1 VNLVPAQYRNVSVAD
16 VPVALDEAALGGYLL
31 GRPVYRRTRYLVVRN
46 GGACAVVE
54 VSKESELPLF
64 SPVTAVT
71 VIARRE
77 ETAFVD
83 APDTDT
89 AVPTQLA
96 RVAAAHAPGARCVI
110 VCGRYGHVS
119 FIADPAPVRIR
130 VVEVVPP
137 WPPKLVDQLERV
149 LDLAEDLPPVELVA
163 DLVDL
168 SSLART
174 RPAGHYLFPCRAG
187 SASPDGPRA
196 RSASQ
201 RRPRTGSAGQD
212 EPSAASASQRRP
224 RAGSAGQDGPSA
236 ASAGQDGPS
245 AADVSYLDEIP
256 DRAPWTLVG
265 CARSRSIHDWFYG
278 GEVPTVDMCPRNLA
292 GRAGHAPESA
302 PVLTK
307 CCLLEDRVSSDG
319 GLVVVPWGASLAQ
332 IRDGLRLALAA
343 GRPASPPGRT
353 DEAPAA
359 TGPPSPAATGPASP
373 AATGP
378 TSPAATGSTSPAATG
393 LAPSAPRPRR

>member
-1 VNLVPAQYRNVSVAD
+1 MNLVPAQYRNVSVAD
-16 VPVALDEAALGGYLL
+16 VPVPLDEAALGGYLV

-46 GGACAVVE
+46 AGACAVME

-64 SPVTAVT
+64 SPVTAMT
-71 VIARRE
+71 VIARPE

-89 AVPTQLA
+89 AIPTQLA
-96 RVAAAHAPGARCVI
+96 RAAAARAPGARCVI
-110 VCGRYGHVS
+110 VRGRYGHVS
-119 FIADPAPVRIR
+119 FIADPAPVRVR

-168 SSLART
+168 TSLART
-174 RPAGHYLFPCRAG
+174 QPAGHYLFPCRAG
-187 SASPDGPRA
+187 SAS
-196 RSASQ
+196 Q
-201 RRPRTGSAGQD
+201 AGL
-212 EPSAASASQRRP
+212 
-224 RAGSAGQDGPSA
+224 G
-236 ASAGQDGPS
+236 

-256 DRAPWTLVG
+256 ERKPWTLVG

-292 GRAGHAPESA
+292 DRTGQTPT
-302 PVLTK
+302 PTLTK
-307 CCLLEDRVSSDG
+307 CCLLEDRVSSDD

-343 GRPASPPGRT
+343 GRPAPQPGRAG
-353 DEAPAA
+353 EAPAA
-359 TGPPSPAATGPASP
+359 TGPTPP

-378 TSPAATGSTSPAATG
+378 TSPA
-393 LAPSAPRPRR
+393 PRPRR

>member
-16 VPVALDEAALGGYLL
+16 VPVPLDEAALGGYLV

-46 GGACAVVE
+46 AGACAVME

-64 SPVTAVT
+64 SPVTAMT
-71 VIARRE
+71 VIARAE

-89 AVPTQLA
+89 AIPTQLA
-96 RVAAAHAPGARCVI
+96 RAAAAQAPGARCVI
-110 VCGRYGHVS
+110 VRGRYGHVS
-119 FIADPAPVRIR
+119 FIADPAPVRVR

-168 SSLART
+168 TSLART
-174 RPAGHYLFPCRAG
+174 QPAGHYLFPCRAG
-187 SASPDGPRA
+187 SAS
-196 RSASQ
+196 Q
-201 RRPRTGSAGQD
+201 AGL
-212 EPSAASASQRRP
+212 
-224 RAGSAGQDGPSA
+224 G
-236 ASAGQDGPS
+236 

-256 DRAPWTLVG
+256 ERKPWTLVG

-292 GRAGHAPESA
+292 DRTGQTPT
-302 PVLTK
+302 PTLTK
-307 CCLLEDRVSSDG
+307 CCLLEDRVSSDD

-343 GRPASPPGRT
+343 GRPAPQPGRAG
-353 DEAPAA
+353 EAPAA
-359 TGPPSPAATGPASP
+359 TGPTPP

-378 TSPAATGSTSPAATG
+378 TSPA
-393 LAPSAPRPRR
+393 PRPRR

>member
-1 VNLVPAQYRNVSVAD
+1 MNLVPSQYRNVSVAD
-16 VPVALDEAALGGYLL
+16 VPVPLDEAALGGYLV

-46 GGACAVVE
+46 AGACAVME

-64 SPVTAVT
+64 SPVTAMT
-71 VIARRE
+71 VIARPE

-89 AVPTQLA
+89 AIPTQLA
-96 RVAAAHAPGARCVI
+96 RAAAAQAPDARCVI
-110 VCGRYGHVS
+110 VRGRYGHVS
-119 FIADPAPVRIR
+119 FIADPAPVRVR

-168 SSLART
+168 TSLART
-174 RPAGHYLFPCRAG
+174 QPAGHYLFPCRAG
-187 SASPDGPRA
+187 SANQAGPRA
-196 RSASQ
+196 TSASQ
-201 RRPRTGSAGQD
+201 AGL
-212 EPSAASASQRRP
+212 
-224 RAGSAGQDGPSA
+224 G
-236 ASAGQDGPS
+236 

-256 DRAPWTLVG
+256 ERKPWTLVG

-292 GRAGHAPESA
+292 DRTGQTPAPT
-302 PVLTK
+302 LTK
-307 CCLLEDRVSSDG
+307 CCLLEDRVSSDD

-343 GRPASPPGRT
+343 GRPAPQPGRAGET
-353 DEAPAA
+353 PAA
-359 TGPPSPAATGPASP
+359 TSPTPPAATSPTPPAATGRTSPAAAGPPSPA
-373 AATGP
+373 
-378 TSPAATGSTSPAATG
+378 
-393 LAPSAPRPRR
+393 PRPRR

>member
-1 VNLVPAQYRNVSVAD
+1 MNLVPAQYRNVSVAD
-16 VPVALDEAALGGYLL
+16 VPVPLDEAALGGYLV

-46 GGACAVVE
+46 AGACAVME

-64 SPVTAVT
+64 SPVTAVIM
-71 VIARRE
+71 IARPE
-77 ETAFVD
+77 ETAFAD

-96 RVAAAHAPGARCVI
+96 RAAAAHAPGARCVI
-110 VCGRYGHVS
+110 VRGRYGHVS
-119 FIADPAPVRIR
+119 FIADPAPVRVR

-168 SSLART
+168 TSLART

-187 SASPDGPRA
+187 SANQAGPHA
-196 RSASQ
+196 GPASQ
-201 RRPRTGSAGQD
+201 AG
-212 EPSAASASQRRP
+212 PHAGPASQV
-224 RAGSAGQDGPSA
+224 GPGA
-236 ASAGQDGPS
+236 VG
-245 AADVSYLDEIP
+245 VSYLDEIP
-256 DRAPWTLVG
+256 ERAPWTLVG
-265 CARSRSIHDWFYG
+265 CARSRSIYDWFYG

-292 GRAGHAPESA
+292 GRPGQPPVPV

-307 CCLLEDRVSSDG
+307 CCLLEDRVSSDD

-343 GRPASPPGRT
+343 ERPAPQPGPA
-353 DEAPAA
+353 DGAPAA
-359 TGPPSPAATGPASP
+359 TGATPP

-378 TSPAATGSTSPAATG
+378 TPPAATGGMPPA
-393 LAPSAPRPRR
+393 RR

>member
-1 VNLVPAQYRNVSVAD
+1 MNLVPAQYRNVSVAD
-16 VPVALDEAALGGYLL
+16 VPVPLDEVALGGYLV

-46 GGACAVVE
+46 AGACAVVE

-71 VIARRE
+71 MIARPE

-96 RVAAAHAPGARCVI
+96 RAAAAHAPGARCVI
-110 VCGRYGHVS
+110 VRGRYGHVS
-119 FIADPAPVRIR
+119 FIADPAPVRVR

-137 WPPKLVDQLERV
+137 WPPKLVNQLERL

-168 SSLART
+168 TSLART

-187 SASPDGPRA
+187 SASQPGLRVG
-196 RSASQ
+196 SAS
-201 RRPRTGSAGQD
+201 
-212 EPSAASASQRRP
+212 E
-224 RAGSAGQDGPSA
+224 AGSG
-236 ASAGQDGPS
+236 

-256 DRAPWTLVG
+256 ERAPWTLVG

-292 GRAGHAPESA
+292 GRTGQAPA
-302 PVLTK
+302 PTAVPVLTK
-307 CCLLEDRVSSDG
+307 CCLLEDRVSSDD

-343 GRPASPPGRT
+343 GRPAPQPGRAG
-353 DEAPAA
+353 EAPAA
-359 TGPPSPAATGPASP
+359 TSPAPPADGPAPPAATGPAPP
-373 AATGP
+373 ADGP
-378 TSPAATGSTSPAATG
+378 TSPAAIGPTSP
-393 LAPSAPRPRR
+393 APRPRR